1 MLYPTMASLVEKT
14 TSRYSLVI
22 AVAKRAR
29 ELSNDPDATYTNYK
43 DVCDKTVSLAVHEL
57 SEGSVEIINPE
68 D

>member
-1 MLYPTMASLVEKT
+1 MLYPTMSSLVEKT

-29 ELSNDPDATYTNYK
+29 ELSGDAEGTLTNYK
-43 DVCDKTVSLAVHEL
+43 EVCDKPVSLAVHEL

-68 D
+68 N

>member
-1 MLYPTMASLVEKT
+1 MLYPTMSSLVEKT

-29 ELSNDPDATYTNYK
+29 QLSNNPDATFTNYK
-43 DVCDKTVSLAVHEL
+43 EICDKSVSLAVHEI

-68 D
+68 N